1 MNEQTKNGDN
11 KAEITEDV
19 KSAIST
25 LKNRTNYWENDLISQ
40 LTYPFQIIV
49 EQGQVS
55 TEWKTVT
62 IPGFKQSDKTW
73 GL

>member
-25 LKNRTNYWENDLISQ
+25 LKNRTNY
-40 LTYPFQIIV
+40 
-49 EQGQVS
+49 
-55 TEWKTVT
+55 
-62 IPGFKQSDKTW
+62 
-73 GL
+73 